1 MADRLVADVMVE
13 RLKAWGVN
21 RVFGYSGDG
30 INGFMGALRR
40 SAEGGNGTEVS
51 SGTGFSSAGVESTGV
66 EFVQARHEE
75 TAAFMAVGHAK
86 YTGQVGVVTST
97 QGPGAVHLLNGLYD
111 AKLDSVPVVAI
122 IGQQSRTVL
131 GSAYMQEIDL
141 LTLFKDVAAQFAQ
154 MVSAPEQLPM
164 VLDRAF
170 RTALETRTPCVV
182 IVPHDVQ
189 SAPAPELS
197 QKHVIVVT
205 EPEWQPARVLPH
217 EDDLAKA
224 AEVLRAGSKVAFLVG
239 QGAKN
244 AQAEVLALAEQLD
257 AGITTSLLGKPY
269 MDETLPF
276 AAGTMGHLGSTA
288 SAHLMGNC
296 DTLLIIGSNDPWT
309 EFYPKP
315 GAARAVQVDIDG
327 RKVGNRY
334 PIEVGLVGDAAETL
348 GRLTDLLKGADA
360 QPAAQPRAEAR
371 KQWRAEVEEQVRS
384 WRSLSEERSRV
395 PASRVNP
402 ELVVRELSGRLP
414 GNAQVSVDVGSCV
427 YWYARQLVLPS
438 GVPAHLSGTLASMG
452 CSVPYGL
459 AAKLASP
466 DRPVVALA
474 GDGAMQMAGI
484 AELVT
489 VAHRWR
495 QWADPRFVVC
505 VFNNRD
511 LAEVTWEQRENE
523 SEPRFP
529 ASQEIPDF
537 PYAGYAELL
546 GLTGIRVDSPEQLA
560 GAWDRALAAERPA
573 VIEVLTD
580 PDVPLLPPFPAGAEK
595 LEDMRSAL
603 SEEGG
608 SGEGAA
614 ALLETYAGQEVQGS

>member
-13 RLKAWGVN
+13 RLTAWGVN

-40 SAEGGNGTEVS
+40 STQGG
-51 SGTGFSSAGVESTGV
+51 GTGSGGRADGANASTGV

-111 AKLDSVPVVAI
+111 AKLDGVPVVAI
-122 IGQQSRTVL
+122 IGQQSRSVL

-154 MVSAPEQLPM
+154 MVSTPEQLPM

-182 IVPHDVQ
+182 IVPHDIQ
-189 SAPAPELS
+189 KAPAPELD
-197 QKHVIVVT
+197 QEHGIIVT
-205 EPEWQPARVLPH
+205 APEWRPARVLPH
-217 EDDLAKA
+217 DDDLARA
-224 AEVLRAGSKVAFLVG
+224 AEVLGAGSKVAFLVG

-244 AQAEVLALAEQLD
+244 AQAEVVALAQQLD

-334 PIEVGLVGDAAETL
+334 PVEVGLVGDAAETL
-348 GRLTDLLKGADA
+348 ARLAELLNGAGGKLDGNP
-360 QPAAQPRAEAR
+360 QAEAR

-384 WRSLSEERSRV
+384 WRDLAEERSRV
-395 PASRVNP
+395 PASPVNP

-414 GNAQVSVDVGSCV
+414 HNAQVSVDVGSCV
-427 YWYARQLVLPS
+427 YWYARQLTLPA

-452 CSVPYGL
+452 CSVPYGI
-459 AAKLASP
+459 AAKLARP

-495 QWADPRFVVC
+495 QWSDPRFVVC

-511 LAEVTWEQRENE
+511 LAEVTWEQRETE

-529 ASQEIPDF
+529 DSQEIPDF

-560 GAWDRALAAERPA
+560 DAWDRALAAERPV

-595 LEDMRSAL
+595 LDGMRSAL
-603 SEEGG
+603 SEEGEAG
-608 SGEGAA
+608 RGAA
-614 ALLETYAGQEVQGS
+614 ALLDTYAGQEGARG